1 MNAALPPRLA
11 ELYRDARRRAV
22 SIRAVLIAP
31 LIAGLCLATY
41 RFWGPTASAV
51 TAALAVLAAAPWIRH
66 TLGRYDLP
74 WLTRRLNTLMP
85 AFEDSVDLLVRGNAT
100 SAPAGLPALQIARLQ
115 RRLQTVDLP
124 DLRPAYPRRALL
136 LTWSGAL
143 LMAAAALYSPL
154 VWQKL
159 RTLGP
164 AHASTAPTA
173 AAIAHLTVEP
183 PSYTG
188 LAAQSL
194 DALDAKVPEGSN
206 VTFAFHLA
214 SRVNGAVLLFH
225 DGSRLELKRD
235 GDTWRGAQVFAT
247 ATLYRLVQD
256 GAAETAPL
264 HRLDVIPDR
273 PPEVVVRAPDH
284 TLNLLASGQKTWEL
298 VFEATDDYGISAA
311 QLSIAHAQ
319 GSGENIKTTQQ
330 TLAIEGQGDAHHR
343 TYRKILDLAG
353 LGFAEGDD
361 LIVRLRVTDNR
372 PAQPNVTQS
381 ASFILRWPAQAEAAS
396 LGMEGLVQKTLPAY
410 FASER
415 QIIIDSEALQ
425 ADRDH
430 LDPKRF
436 AGRSDELGV
445 EQKVL
450 RLRYGEFLGEESER
464 SAQHDEDTATT
475 AKSFGDAGNV
485 TSEYGHVHDRPEAAT
500 LLDPDTRRI
509 LKSALNEMW
518 QAELN
523 LRQAHPDQALPYEY
537 KALDYIKQVQQAER
551 IYLARAGVQLP
562 QIDAARRLTGDRA
575 GLTDRTLGAAGSATD
590 DSPIAGIWQSLHGEG
605 APDWTRLAAWARLH
619 QSTLPDALGL
629 LAAAD
634 RVQHDPDCATCRA
647 QLSSLLW
654 PLLPPPGA
662 ALQPRRRPDAGGAA
676 YLRDLAALNA
686 TDAPAATATPNPAT
700 TP

>member
-1 MNAALPPRLA
+1 MSGELPPRLA
-11 ELYRDARRRAV
+11 ELYRDARLRAA
-22 SIRAVLIAP
+22 SIRALLIAP
-31 LIAGLCLATY
+31 LIAALCVATY
-41 RFWGPTASAV
+41 RFGGIKAGAA
-51 TAALAVLAAAPWIRH
+51 TAALAPLAAAPWIRH
-66 TLGRYDLP
+66 ALREYNVA
-74 WLTRRLNTLMP
+74 WLERRLNALIP
-85 AFEDSVDLLVRGNAT
+85 AFDDSIDLLVRGPT
-100 SAPAGLPALQIARLQ
+100 SAPGSLPALQLARLQ
-115 RRLQTVDLP
+115 LRLQSATLP
-124 DLRPAYPRRALL
+124 DLRSPYPRRALL
-136 LTWSGAL
+136 LTWGGAL
-143 LMAAAALYSPL
+143 LAAAGVLYSPL
-154 VWQKL
+154 IWQKL
-159 RTLGP
+159 QTLNP
-164 AHASTAPTA
+164 VPTTA
-173 AAIAHLTVEP
+173 APAASIIAHLTVQP
-183 PSYTG
+183 PTYTG
-188 LAAQSL
+188 LATQSV
-194 DALDAKVPEGSN
+194 DTLDAKVPEGSN
-206 VTFAFHLA
+206 VAFAFHFP
-214 SRVNGAVLLFH
+214 SNVRTAVLLFH
-225 DGSRLELKRD
+225 DGSRLELEHD
-235 GDTWRGAQVFAT
+235 GDAWRGARVFAT

-256 GAAETAPL
+256 GAAGAAPL

-273 PPEVVVRAPDH
+273 PPEVIVRTPDH
-284 TLNLLASGQKTWEL
+284 TLNMLTSGQKTWEL
-298 VFEATDDYGISAA
+298 VFEATDDYGIGTA
-311 QLSIAHAQ
+311 QLSVAHAQ

-343 TYRKILDLAG
+343 TYRKTLDLAG

-372 PAQPNVTQS
+372 PGQPNVTQS

-425 ADRDH
+425 ADHDH
-430 LDPKRF
+430 LDSKRF

-464 SAQHDEDTATT
+464 SAQHDEDTATISKT
-475 AKSFGDAGNV
+475 FGDAGNV

-562 QIDAARRLTGDRA
+562 QIDATRRLTGDRA
-575 GLTDRTLGAAGSATD
+575 GLTDRTLAAAATATD

-605 APDWTRLAAWARLH
+605 TPDWTRLAAWARLH
-619 QSTLPDALGL
+619 QSSLPDALGL

-634 RVQHDPDCATCRA
+634 RVQRDPACATCRA

-662 ALQPRRRPDAGGAA
+662 ALQPRRRPDAAGAA
-676 YLRDLAALNA
+676 YLRDLAAPNA
-686 TDAPAATATPNPAT
+686 TAAPAATVTPNPAA